1 MSCYTVL
8 MIFIQ
13 GWQKVI
19 QKTIGKIGVFDG

>member
-13 GWQKVI
+13 GGRKVI
-19 QKTIGKIGVFDG
+19 QKTIGKIGAFDG